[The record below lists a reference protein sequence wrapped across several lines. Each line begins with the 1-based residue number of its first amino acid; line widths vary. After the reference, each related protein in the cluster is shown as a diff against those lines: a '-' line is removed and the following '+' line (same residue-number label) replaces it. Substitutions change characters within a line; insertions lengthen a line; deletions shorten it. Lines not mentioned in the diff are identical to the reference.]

1 MKNKIIIGLLTCTV
15 LVGQVITYPVY
26 AKTNTQ
32 NYDNQKV
39 ETANEQ
45 IASSNG
51 LMGYYF
57 ADEHFKDLQL
67 MAPVKSGELKFEKN
81 KVEKLLTEEKT
92 NIKSIRW
99 TGRIIPSKDGEYTLS
114 TDKNNVLMQ
123 INAEGEIA
131 NTLKVNMT
139 KGQEYN
145 IRIEIQD
152 KGLGYV
158 DDLSSPKLYWE
169 LNGDKTLVPEKNLFL
184 RDYSKIDANDP
195 FIPKDNF
202 FDLKLKSRSARSV
215 SGWGDEDLDTDND
228 NIPDAYEKN
237 GYTIKDSIA
246 VKWEDSFAQQGYK
259 KYLSSYLE
267 SNTAGD
273 PYTDYQKA
281 SGSFD
286 KAIKAEARDPLVA
299 AYPVVGVGMEKLIIS
314 TNEHASTDQGKTV
327 SRNTTN
333 SKTDANTAGVAINVA
348 YQNGFTGSITTN
360 YSHTTENSTAVQNS
374 NGESWN
380 TSLSINKGESAFINA
395 NVRYYNTGT
404 APMYKVTP
412 TTNLVLDGDTL
423 TTIKAQDNQIGN
435 NLSPNETYP
444 KKGLSPLAL
453 NTMDQFSS
461 KLIPINYDQLKKLD
475 AGKQI
480 KLETTQVSG
489 NYGTKNSQGQI
500 ITEGNSWSDYISQID
515 NLSASIILDTGSD
528 VFERRVTAKDSSNPE
543 DKTPILTIGEAIE
556 KAFGATKNGGLLYFN
571 GIPIDESCV
580 ELIFDNN
587 TANLIKERLNGLND
601 KKIYNVQLERGMK
614 ILIKTPSYFN
624 NFDGYN
630 NFPSTWSNVDSKNQ
644 DGLQNAA
651 NKLNGETKII
661 IPMSKLNPY
670 KRYVFSGYLK
680 NSSASNPIMVN
691 IKAKEQKT
699 YNLVSENDYKKFSYE
714 FETIGSDASNIEITL
729 TSSSTVFLDNLS
741 ITELNSTPE
750 ILKEP
755 DVKVPSDQEILDAH
769 KKYYA
774 DLRFDSS
781 TANYYLDGLYF
792 EPTQTNKEALDYIQK
807 YKVEATLEYSGFKD
821 IGTKEKELRNYTGDS
836 NQPKTNYINF
846 RSYFT
851 SGENV
856 MPYKKL
862 RIYAVTPENKELLV
876 LSIN

>member
-267 SNTAGD
+267 SNTAG
-273 PYTDYQKA
+273 
-281 SGSFD
+281 
-286 KAIKAEARDPLVA
+286 
-299 AYPVVGVGMEKLIIS
+299 
-314 TNEHASTDQGKTV
+314 
-327 SRNTTN
+327 
-333 SKTDANTAGVAINVA
+333 
-348 YQNGFTGSITTN
+348 
-360 YSHTTENSTAVQNS
+360 
-374 NGESWN
+374 ES
-380 TSLSINKGESAFINA
+380 
-395 NVRYYNTGT
+395 
-404 APMYKVTP
+404 
-412 TTNLVLDGDTL
+412 
-423 TTIKAQDNQIGN
+423 
-435 NLSPNETYP
+435 
-444 KKGLSPLAL
+444 
-453 NTMDQFSS
+453 
-461 KLIPINYDQLKKLD
+461 
-475 AGKQI
+475 
-480 KLETTQVSG
+480 
-489 NYGTKNSQGQI
+489 
-500 ITEGNSWSDYISQID
+500 
-515 NLSASIILDTGSD
+515 
-528 VFERRVTAKDSSNPE
+528 
-543 DKTPILTIGEAIE
+543 
-556 KAFGATKNGGLLYFN
+556 LY
-571 GIPIDESCV
+571 
-580 ELIFDNN
+580 
-587 TANLIKERLNGLND
+587 
-601 KKIYNVQLERGMK
+601 
-614 ILIKTPSYFN
+614 
-624 NFDGYN
+624 
-630 NFPSTWSNVDSKNQ
+630 
-644 DGLQNAA
+644 
-651 NKLNGETKII
+651 
-661 IPMSKLNPY
+661 
-670 KRYVFSGYLK
+670 
-680 NSSASNPIMVN
+680 
-691 IKAKEQKT
+691 
-699 YNLVSENDYKKFSYE
+699 
-714 FETIGSDASNIEITL
+714 
-729 TSSSTVFLDNLS
+729 
-741 ITELNSTPE
+741 
-750 ILKEP
+750 
-755 DVKVPSDQEILDAH
+755 
-769 KKYYA
+769 
-774 DLRFDSS
+774 
-781 TANYYLDGLYF
+781 
-792 EPTQTNKEALDYIQK
+792 
-807 YKVEATLEYSGFKD
+807 
-821 IGTKEKELRNYTGDS
+821 
-836 NQPKTNYINF
+836 
-846 RSYFT
+846 
-851 SGENV
+851 
-856 MPYKKL
+856 
-862 RIYAVTPENKELLV
+862 
-876 LSIN
+876 

>member
-1 MKNKIIIGLLTCTV
+1 M
-15 LVGQVITYPVY
+15 
-26 AKTNTQ
+26 
-32 NYDNQKV
+32 
-39 ETANEQ
+39 
-45 IASSNG
+45 
-51 LMGYYF
+51 
-57 ADEHFKDLQL
+57 
-67 MAPVKSGELKFEKN
+67 
-81 KVEKLLTEEKT
+81 
-92 NIKSIRW
+92 
-99 TGRIIPSKDGEYTLS
+99 
-114 TDKNNVLMQ
+114 
-123 INAEGEIA
+123 
-131 NTLKVNMT
+131 
-139 KGQEYN
+139 
-145 IRIEIQD
+145 
-152 KGLGYV
+152 
-158 DDLSSPKLYWE
+158 
-169 LNGDKTLVPEKNLFL
+169 
-184 RDYSKIDANDP
+184 
-195 FIPKDNF
+195 
-202 FDLKLKSRSARSV
+202 
-215 SGWGDEDLDTDND
+215 
-228 NIPDAYEKN
+228 
-237 GYTIKDSIA
+237 
-246 VKWEDSFAQQGYK
+246 
-259 KYLSSYLE
+259 
-267 SNTAGD
+267 
-273 PYTDYQKA
+273 
-281 SGSFD
+281 
-286 KAIKAEARDPLVA
+286 
-299 AYPVVGVGMEKLIIS
+299 
-314 TNEHASTDQGKTV
+314 
-327 SRNTTN
+327 
-333 SKTDANTAGVAINVA
+333 
-348 YQNGFTGSITTN
+348 
-360 YSHTTENSTAVQNS
+360 
-374 NGESWN
+374 
-380 TSLSINKGESAFINA
+380 
-395 NVRYYNTGT
+395 
-404 APMYKVTP
+404 
-412 TTNLVLDGDTL
+412 
-423 TTIKAQDNQIGN
+423 
-435 NLSPNETYP
+435 
-444 KKGLSPLAL
+444 
-453 NTMDQFSS
+453 
-461 KLIPINYDQLKKLD
+461 
-475 AGKQI
+475 
-480 KLETTQVSG
+480 
-489 NYGTKNSQGQI
+489 
-500 ITEGNSWSDYISQID
+500 
-515 NLSASIILDTGSD
+515 
-528 VFERRVTAKDSSNPE
+528 FERRVTAKDSSNPE

-661 IPMSKLNPY
+661 IPVSKLNPY

-755 DVKVPSDQEILDAH
+755 DVKVPSDQEIIDAH